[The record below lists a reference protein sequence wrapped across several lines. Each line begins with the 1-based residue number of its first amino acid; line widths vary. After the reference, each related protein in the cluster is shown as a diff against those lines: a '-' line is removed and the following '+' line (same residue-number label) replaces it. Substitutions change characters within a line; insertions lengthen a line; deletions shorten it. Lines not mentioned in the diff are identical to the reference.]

1 MKYLI
6 DSYCTI
12 SEIAKLLKVTRHTL
26 LHYENENIVAPVF
39 RGENGYRYYSG
50 EQLAKFKNILY
61 LRELGFSISEIKEYI
76 DKNNY
81 GEAIEKMEKQLL
93 KNSKEIE
100 KLLLK
105 EKQLKEGINSLKRL
119 KEIEIRKN
127 TPFISHEKEIRG
139 CFFPQKTFELKD
151 WVANMKKVDDIFDNV
166 IWTEKYN
173 FGVIIPKANLFL
185 KEFNPDKFFIST
197 TVEGAENYILKDSL
211 YAILYTDEVEKYST
225 SITKLLNWI
234 EKNGFVIDGDLFI
247 EDPSTYMFSK
257 KYNPF
262 VKIFK
267 ISIKNS

>member
-93 KNSKEIE
+93 KNSKEIK

-105 EKQLKEGINSLKRL
+105 EQ
-119 KEIEIRKN
+119 
-127 TPFISHEKEIRG
+127 
-139 CFFPQKTFELKD
+139 
-151 WVANMKKVDDIFDNV
+151 
-166 IWTEKYN
+166 
-173 FGVIIPKANLFL
+173 
-185 KEFNPDKFFIST
+185 
-197 TVEGAENYILKDSL
+197 
-211 YAILYTDEVEKYST
+211 
-225 SITKLLNWI
+225 
-234 EKNGFVIDGDLFI
+234 
-247 EDPSTYMFSK
+247 
-257 KYNPF
+257 
-262 VKIFK
+262 
-267 ISIKNS
+267 